1 MSLQSRKSLLLRQQ
15 VCCVRAAYQSV
26 LVIGFMMKKASS
38 TMKRLAIA
46 LSAILGIFALTNCQ
60 RDNLVGSETITSSI
74 PFEFTASLQT
84 KTSNNGLSTNW
95 VAGDTVNVF
104 HAVAGTSSSVNDGK
118 FTISSDNLDAG
129 KFTGALSQALVAATS
144 YDWYVMYP
152 YSSHLTTPANTSFYA
167 VVGSKHN
174 GTQSQVGNDNMAHIA
189 GANYPLFG
197 KVSSVDASAPL
208 TVNLSQLSSLL
219 KIVVTNT
226 LSEAIAVDKVSF
238 ATETEDIVG
247 TYFINYSTEPISY
260 TGSGDKYVSNVANL
274 DVSEVS
280 IAPNA
285 TGTFYIGIK
294 PFVAHT
300 GDELTVS
307 VVSGSNTY
315 NHKITLSK
323 DVTFSAGKI
332 KTVNAQV
339 SSLNLYV
346 DYVTLPW
353 SIDGTGG
360 KDAWTAVGLSSNGLG
375 SNYASS
381 NSPYLTRL
389 DNTGDYVQVKFDSPA
404 KSVTFAVKKIGGEG
418 ESSISVQGSAD
429 GETFTEIQKFA
440 LTGAQDAI
448 ATYTTNADINES
460 YRYVRLEFTKV
471 SNVGLGKV
479 EILPSAT
486 DPIIRADNVLGIS
499 ARGESAGELLYE
511 IINPAN
517 GTTLSYTCD
526 GAIVTDVIEGTEPNT
541 LLYEVSANTT
551 TSSRT
556 GSITLTYGSLTKTI
570 SVSQDAPAFSSTKT
584 EVTLGA
590 AEGANTSI
598 TITSD
603 FDWTAGAFLPDGA
616 TVATGYTITPMTF
629 TWNGTNNGKQSIKI
643 TASGA
648 NASESGTATL
658 GKIIITSAVTN
669 QSLEIV
675 VKQESSY
682 VGPVLSGETT
692 INFGSATGSFKFN
705 EVSSTFKDELNNTWT
720 GTAVGTNSFS
730 QNPAYS
736 QVGSSS
742 SPASSITLEVNLP
755 EGVKLTELEGK
766 FGGNKST
773 AGAISFSLDGTTL
786 KTGALNASTDV
797 VVTYQN
803 ASGQAGTNVKI
814 SITNIAK
821 GVKIYYIRYSYE

>member
-60 RDNLVGSETITSSI
+60 RDNLVGSETISSNI

-104 HAVAGTSSSVNDGK
+104 HAVAGTSSYVNDGK
-118 FTISSDNLDAG
+118 FTIISDNLEAG
-129 KFTGALSQALVAATS
+129 KFTGSLSQALVAATS

-152 YSSHLTTPANTSFYA
+152 YSSFLTAPANSTDGARFYI
-167 VVGSKHN
+167 GSRSDRA
-174 GTQSQVGNDNMAHIA
+174 QSQVGNDNMAHIA

-197 KVSSVDASAPL
+197 KVTGVDASAPL
-208 TVNLSQLSSLL
+208 TVNLSQLTSLL

-226 LSEAIAVDKVSF
+226 LSEAVSVDKVSF

-247 TYFINYSTEPISY
+247 SYYIDYSANPITYTAAKE
-260 TGSGDKYVSNVANL
+260 TWVSKVANL

-294 PFVAHT
+294 PFVAHN

-315 NHKITLSK
+315 DHKITLSK

-339 SSLNLYV
+339 AASNLYV
-346 DYVTLPW
+346 NYVTLPW

-360 KDAWTAVGLSSNGLG
+360 MDAWTAVGLSSNGLG
-375 SNYASS
+375 SNYAATH
-381 NSPYLTRL
+381 SPYLTKL

-440 LTGAQDAI
+440 LTGAKDAI

-486 DPIIRADNVLGIS
+486 NPIIRADNVLGIS
-499 ARGESAGELLYE
+499 ARGESAGELSYE

-526 GAIVTDVIEGTEPNT
+526 GAIVTDVIEGGEPNT

-556 GSITLTYGSLTKTI
+556 GSITLVYGSVTKTI

-648 NASESGTATL
+648 NTSESGTATL
-658 GKIIITSAVTN
+658 GKIIITNAVTN
-669 QSLEIV
+669 QTLEIV

-682 VGPVLSGETT
+682 SPFITKTILELLDNVAPSDGTKVTSFNFDEVVTLTASGSDNTGKIYGEGTEWRFYESESGTLTVSTSGVYKITSLKIVYGNNNYGVLVYNGTTVSSGSTLNVDSNSVVLS
-692 INFGSATGSFKFN
+692 
-705 EVSSTFKDELNNTWT
+705 VSH
-720 GTAVGTNSFS
+720 
-730 QNPAYS
+730 
-736 QVGSSS
+736 
-742 SPASSITLEVNLP
+742 
-755 EGVKLTELEGK
+755 
-766 FGGNKST
+766 
-773 AGAISFSLDGTTL
+773 
-786 KTGALNASTDV
+786 
-797 VVTYQN
+797 
-803 ASGQAGTNVKI
+803 ASGTKKGRVDIKSI
-814 SITNIAK
+814 SLT
-821 GVKIYYIRYSYE
+821 YE